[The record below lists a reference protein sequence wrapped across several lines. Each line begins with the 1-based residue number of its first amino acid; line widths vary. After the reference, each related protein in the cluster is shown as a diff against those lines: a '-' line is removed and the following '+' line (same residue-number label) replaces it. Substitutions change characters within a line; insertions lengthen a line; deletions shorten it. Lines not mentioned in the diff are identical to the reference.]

1 MYANSAY
8 LKDSQADRE
17 DYSRPLIVTSCGT
30 YRLYTKKEFSTVR
43 PEGRRDYQLIYVSKG
58 KAYFWNEGER
68 HVATAGQMVLY
79 RPHKPQRYIYYG
91 EDKTEVFWVHFTG
104 NDVENILKSYGVT
117 KEIFLMDGGGE
128 LEYRNLLHHMIKE
141 LQMCYTDYEEML
153 STMLKQIFILLHRHL
168 PKDSRIKNSQAE
180 DEIDKAVTYFYEHY
194 NEQIEVADYAKSHH
208 MSVSWFIR
216 SFKKVMGTTP
226 AQYIM
231 SIRLSNAQSLLEST
245 AYNVTEISKIVG
257 YDNPLYFSRI
267 FKKEKGI
274 SPLQYRKKKLQ

>member
-1 MYANSAY
+1 
-8 LKDSQADRE
+8 
-17 DYSRPLIVTSCGT
+17 
-30 YRLYTKKEFSTVR
+30 
-43 PEGRRDYQLIYVSKG
+43 
-58 KAYFWNEGER
+58 
-68 HVATAGQMVLY
+68 
-79 RPHKPQRYIYYG
+79 
-91 EDKTEVFWVHFTG
+91 
-104 NDVENILKSYGVT
+104 
-117 KEIFLMDGGGE
+117 
-128 LEYRNLLHHMIKE
+128 
-141 LQMCYTDYEEML
+141 
-153 STMLKQIFILLHRHL
+153 MLKQIFILLHRHL